1 MKEAENKKGAHY
13 SMWRG
18 VAGLVKPTRRPGSLE
33 TLIRLLPEGIGV
45 VPLLLDVRTGSH
57 AEFSSAIPHYEK
69 HVAELAEQGMDMIHP
84 GGTPPFML
92 QGYEGEAKL
101 IQSWEKKYKTPI
113 FTSGQNHVHAMRALG
128 IKKFIGASYS
138 ALQNKIV
145 IDYMTQAG
153 FKVVS
158 MEPIDVPFN
167 EAQHISPERLYA
179 HIKTLFRNNK
189 GADGIYIQGG
199 AWHTESIV
207 ELLEQDLQV
216 PVVHA
221 NIAPAWEILKRL
233 TVREPRDGFGRLLRE
248 LPEMT

>member
-1 MKEAENKKGAHY
+1 MHY
-13 SMWRG
+13 TMWRG

-45 VPLLLDVRTGSH
+45 VPLLLNVRQGDHS
-57 AEFSSAIPHYEK
+57 EFSSAIPFYEK
-69 HVAELAEQGMDMIHP
+69 YVAELAEQGMDMIHP

-92 QGYEGEAKL
+92 QGYKGEDKL
-101 IQSWEKKYKTPI
+101 IKSWEKKYNTPI
-113 FTSGQNHVHAMRALG
+113 FTSGQNHVRAMRALG

-145 IDYMTQAG
+145 IDYMTEAG

-167 EAQHISPERLYA
+167 EAQNISCETLYA
-179 HIKTLFRNNK
+179 HIKRLFRENK

-199 AWHTESIV
+199 AWHTEGIV
-207 ELLEQDLQV
+207 ETLEQDLQV

-221 NIAPAWEILKRL
+221 NIAPAWEIMKRL
-233 TVREPRDGFGRLLRE
+233 QVREPRSVFGQLLRE
-248 LPEMT
+248 LPEMV

>member
-1 MKEAENKKGAHY
+1 
-13 SMWRG
+13 MWRG

-45 VPLLLDVRTGSH
+45 VPLLLDVRAGSH

-92 QGYEGEAKL
+92 QGYKGEDKL
-101 IQSWEKKYKTPI
+101 IKSWEKKYKTPI

-145 IDYMTQAG
+145 IDYMTEAG

-179 HIKTLFRNNK
+179 HIKT
-189 GADGIYIQGG
+189 A
-199 AWHTESIV
+199 
-207 ELLEQDLQV
+207 V
-216 PVVHA
+216 PRA
-221 NIAPAWEILKRL
+221 TRAPTASTSRAAPG
-233 TVREPRDGFGRLLRE
+233 TPRASSNCSSRTCRCRWCTPTSRRPGKS
-248 LPEMT
+248 

>member
-1 MKEAENKKGAHY
+1 MTKAEEKKGAHY

-45 VPLLLDVRTGSH
+45 VPLLLNVRAGSH

-69 HVAELAEQGMDMIHP
+69 HVAELAEQGMDVIHP

-101 IQSWEKKYKTPI
+101 IKSWEKKYDTPI
-113 FTSGQNHVHAMRALG
+113 FTSGQNHVNAMRALG

-145 IDYMTQAG
+145 IDYMTEAG

-179 HIKTLFRNNK
+179 HIKQLFREHK
-189 GADGIYIQGG
+189 GADGIYYSVWQSSSFTAASNTLSTSIGPGCAYNQSLGPTGKLTWTVGG
-199 AWHTESIV
+199 TSSPNWTFTPNV
-207 ELLEQDLQV
+207 YG
-216 PVVHA
+216 
-221 NIAPAWEILKRL
+221 K
-233 TVREPRDGFGRLLRE
+233 
-248 LPEMT
+248 